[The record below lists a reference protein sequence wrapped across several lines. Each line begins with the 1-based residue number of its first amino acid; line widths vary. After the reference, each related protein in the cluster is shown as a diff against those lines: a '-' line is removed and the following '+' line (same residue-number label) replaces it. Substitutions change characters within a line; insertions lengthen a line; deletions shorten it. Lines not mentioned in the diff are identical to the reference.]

1 MRHSNLDSWAMEC
14 LTQCCAFSLWDQS
27 APATSS
33 LSSSVR
39 ETKQECLI
47 HAHDSDSWGNSSK
60 ASPYKWEA
68 QNTILIKEDTYNHYT
83 VWGKQE
89 TPKRQA
95 GWKEKGLDFL
105 TQWNL
110 PGSVDWEAETPHDQP
125 LVEEARERGW
135 PCCLRE
141 SEVHAL
147 VFQWRGVEGK
157 LKTIMGQV

>member
-1 MRHSNLDSWAMEC
+1 MRHSTLDSWAVKC

-33 LSSSVR
+33 LSSSHKGDQAGVPDSCTWLGFLGKQLKSLTLQMISPKHHPYKRRLIQPYSLR
-39 ETKQECLI
+39 ETR
-47 HAHDSDSWGNSSK
+47 NS
-60 ASPYKWEA
+60 
-68 QNTILIKEDTYNHYT
+68 
-83 VWGKQE
+83 
-89 TPKRQA
+89 KRQA
-95 GWKEKGLDFL
+95 GWKEEGLDFL

-110 PGSVDWEAETPHDQP
+110 PGSADWEAETPHDQP

-135 PCCLRE
+135 PCCLGE

-157 LKTIMGQV
+157 LKTK